1 MGNHILKSSTIR
13 DVGGFTDF
21 TEEERQKL
29 SYKGFTVEELD
40 KMLLDS
46 PPRKYNKSMRENQK
60 IMPMSSS
67 TQNKNMN

>member
-46 PPRKYNKSMRENQK
+46 PPKSYKKSMRTNSK
-60 IMPMSSS
+60 IVSMPS
-67 TQNKNMN
+67 NKNEKK